1 MILRVMYMTVLTTFK
16 EDCIHRSQPSTM
28 MIVRALKG
36 ALLFCVEL
44 HLFFFLN
51 KLNSI
56 FSVSFC
62 SETHDFWMG
71 ETGCTYI
78 CFNDSILCSS
88 TSLAYL

>member
-44 HLFFFLN
+44 HL
-51 KLNSI
+51 
-56 FSVSFC
+56 
-62 SETHDFWMG
+62 
-71 ETGCTYI
+71 
-78 CFNDSILCSS
+78 
-88 TSLAYL
+88 